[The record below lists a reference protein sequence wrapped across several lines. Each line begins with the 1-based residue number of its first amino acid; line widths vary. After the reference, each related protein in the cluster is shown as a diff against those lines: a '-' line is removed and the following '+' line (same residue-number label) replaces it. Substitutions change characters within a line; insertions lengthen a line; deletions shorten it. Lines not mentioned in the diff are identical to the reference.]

1 MKEHGEGTKHSE
13 QSSPPIKPTVKRRSS
28 AQPRQRAEYSFTKAD
43 RLLRKVE
50 FDAVFAARR
59 SRSDAHLVVYALPN
73 GQSLSRLGL
82 VVGRRV
88 GNAVVR
94 NRWKR
99 LIREAFR
106 LRGHEFPKG
115 VDLVV
120 LPRGEKPPQF
130 DALAKSLAYLANAA
144 AGKAPSRGRR

>member
-1 MKEHGEGTKHSE
+1 MKEHGEGTDHSE
-13 QSSPPIKPTVKRRSS
+13 QSSPPIAPPIKRQSS
-28 AQPRQRAEYSFTKAD
+28 GHPQLRVEYSFTKAD

-106 LRGHEFPKG
+106 LCGHQMPKG

-120 LPRGEKPPQF
+120 LPRGGEPPLF

-144 AGKAPSRGRR
+144 TGKAPSRGRR